1 MGGMRKTRR
10 SLAERI
16 RGGCVEKR
24 DVNRRLAELAFG
36 KVNDCVKLALVEEVE
51 LDGLDLSLLAEVKKN
66 DKGAVEIRLVDRL
79 KVLQQLAEV
88 VESQGDGM
96 EGLIQAIQGGER
108 V

>member
-1 MGGMRKTRR
+1 MGGMAKRRKG
-10 SLAERI
+10 LAERI

-36 KVNDCVKLALVEEVE
+36 KVNDCVKLALGENVE

-88 VESQGDGM
+88 ADSGEDGM
-96 EGLIQAIQGGER
+96 EGLIQAIRGGEQA
-108 V
+108 

>member
-1 MGGMRKTRR
+1 MGGMKKHRR

-36 KVNDCVKLALVEEVE
+36 KANDCVKLALSEDVE
-51 LDGLDLSLLAEVKKN
+51 LDGLDLSLLAEVRKN
-66 DKGAVEIRLVDRL
+66 DRGAVEIRLVDRL

-88 VESQGDGM
+88 VGPGEDGM

-108 V
+108 A